1 MPAHN
6 YTIYSYT
13 YEVDPISGVQR
24 LRMNSPSPVYP
35 THSINQ
41 VYCEK
46 NTGQPNGTG
55 IEVSSIA
62 RIFLNT
68 TWFNN
73 LKSLLQS
80 GAVVGISYSSPHS
93 PPTISGFSFG

>member
-13 YEVDPISGVQR
+13 YEVDPISGMQR
-24 LRMNSPSPVYP
+24 LRMYTPSPVYP
-35 THSINQ
+35 THSISQ

-46 NTGQPNGTG
+46 NLTQPNATG
-55 IEVSSIA
+55 IESGGNA

-80 GAVVGISYSSPHS
+80 GAVVSIAFSGNHS
-93 PPTISGFSFG
+93 PPTVSGFSFS

>member
-1 MPAHN
+1 MPGHN
-6 YTIYSYT
+6 YTVYSYT
-13 YEVDPISGVQR
+13 YEVDPVSGTQR
-24 LRMNSPSPVYP
+24 LRMYNPSPVYP
-35 THSINQ
+35 SHAINQ

-55 IEVSSIA
+55 IESGNVA

-68 TWFNN
+68 TWFAN

-80 GAVVGISYSSPHS
+80 GAVVSISFSSPHS
-93 PPTISGFSFG
+93 PPTVSGFAFS